1 MNKSLTAALICAAL
15 LAGSAPASAGIVP
28 GVAVDGP
35 SADIQGAAPRIDVA
49 PDGSAALVY
58 LKQVGGVNHVFVS
71 SFVSGTWGAP
81 VDVDPG
87 LAVAADQPRI
97 AVANGGKV
105 VVTYKKGAGAVVAQ
119 VRPAGGAAFGASADL
134 APAGAHAEVDLAGN
148 GNGYAAGRNNNDI
161 FAQRLDGT
169 TWTPVT
175 PPVLD
180 KVPTEEAGVGNN
192 EARVATAPDGASG
205 VVTWA
210 ETVAMPATEAEVYA
224 RRLTGTTAGPVGAG
238 AHIATTLPGADPYGP
253 MLLPS
258 ADQPDVDID
267 AGGTAWVVFRQNI
280 TYGGAAKHR
289 AFSRPFVGDAFG
301 GAQLIDAM
309 PEVPTEGRDLT
320 RIDVNGAG
328 QGLVTHHGNMTNPFE
343 WASLAGGTW
352 TKGGL
357 VETAANDAVPQGS
370 PAIGE
375 NGSGLISYNF
385 KGGAAEPVVNR
396 AKTTLGGL
404 GAVQTLSNPAFGDVT
419 GSPDAATGSG
429 AFAAVTFLQVS
440 GATNRTIVAAV
451 VDLPQPPQQPTN
463 PPADVTAPEVTG
475 LRLSRKRFRLG
486 SALPSAAAVGTG
498 TVIRFRLSEA
508 ASVRLTFSRA
518 LPGRRVRGACRKQ
531 TRRNRGRRR
540 CTRFVNVRGAAIT
553 RSLGAGARRINFA
566 GRISRRKSLKP
577 AAYRLT
583 VVGRDQAGNA
593 SRPDRARFTLLKK
606 KKRPRGPR

>member
-1 MNKSLTAALICAAL
+1 MNKSLIAALTCAAL
-15 LAGSAPASAGIVP
+15 LTVVPAASAGIVP

-35 SADIQGAAPRIDVA
+35 SNQIDGAAPRVDVA

-58 LKQVGGVNHVFVS
+58 LKLVGANLHPFVS
-71 SFVSGTWGAP
+71 TLENGVWTAP
-81 VDVDPG
+81 VEVDPA
-87 LAVAADQPRI
+87 LAVTTSGARV

-105 VVTYKKGAGAVVAQ
+105 VVTYKKGAAGPLVAQ
-119 VRPAGGAAFGASADL
+119 VRPSAGAAFGASQDL
-134 APAGAHAEVDLAGN
+134 APAGSYAEVDLAGN
-148 GNGYAAGRNNNDI
+148 GNGYAAGSSNNDV
-161 FAQRLDGT
+161 FAARLDGT
-169 TWTPVT
+169 VWSPVA
-175 PPVLD
+175 PAVLD
-180 KVPTEEAGVGNN
+180 KDPLAEAGVGNN
-192 EARVATAPDGASG
+192 EARIATAPDGASG

-210 ETVAMPATEAEVYA
+210 ELVGGGPEAEVYA
-224 RRLTGTTAGPVGAG
+224 ARLTGANAGPVGGG
-238 AHIATTLPGADPYGP
+238 AHIVTTLPGADPYGG
-253 MLLPS
+253 MLVPV
-258 ADQPDVDID
+258 ADQPDVDVD
-267 AGGTAWVVFRQNI
+267 ASGTAWVAFRQNI

-301 GAQLIDAM
+301 GAQLVDAM

-328 QGLVTHHGNMTNPFE
+328 QGLITHHGNLTNPFE
-343 WASLAGGTW
+343 FASLAGGTW

-357 VETAANDAVPQGS
+357 VETAANGAVPQGS

-385 KGGAAEPVVNR
+385 KGGAAEPVINR

-404 GAVQTLSNPAFGDVT
+404 GAVQTLSNPALGDVT
-419 GSPDAATGSG
+419 GSPDAAADAG

-451 VDLPQPPQQPTN
+451 VDLPQPPQQPVN
-463 PPADVTAPEVTG
+463 PPADTTAPNVTG

-518 LPGRRVRGACRKQ
+518 LPGRRVRGACRKP
-531 TRRNRGRRR
+531 TRRNRSRRR

-553 RSLGAGARRINFA
+553 RSLGAGARRIKFA
-566 GRISRRKSLKP
+566 GRISRRRSLKP
-577 AAYRLT
+577 AAYRLSL
-583 VVGRDQAGNA
+583 VARDQADNA

-606 KKRPRGPR
+606 KKRRRGPR